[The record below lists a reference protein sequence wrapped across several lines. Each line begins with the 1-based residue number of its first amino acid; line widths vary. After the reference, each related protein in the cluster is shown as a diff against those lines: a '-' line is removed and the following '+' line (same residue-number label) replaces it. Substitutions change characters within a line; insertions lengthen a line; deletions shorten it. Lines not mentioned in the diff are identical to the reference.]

1 MIVSIQIMQKG
12 YREMQSLRYEIKSFP
27 DDVYR
32 AVGEI
37 IRWSQEWEQVFK
49 KLVRM
54 LHLRIKNINESSLN
68 KLCDALKKQVQ
79 ITQKEY
85 DDLKRIIW
93 ARNYINH
100 KFFIVDFQGAYETY
114 DLNIEHLQTK
124 LNFACDIIF
133 EATDFILNKIDQING
148 DDIMRPTVVGK

>member
-37 IRWSQEWEQVFK
+37 IRFSQELEQDFK
-49 KLVRM
+49 KLVHI
-54 LHLRIKNINESSLN
+54 LHLRVKNINESSLN
-68 KLCDALKKQVQ
+68 KLCDALKKQGQ
-79 ITQKEY
+79 ITQKEN

-100 KFFIVDFQGAYETY
+100 KFFIEDFQESFANY
-114 DLNIEHLQTK
+114 DLKIEHLQTR
-124 LNFACDIIF
+124 LNFICNIVF
-133 EATDFILNKIDQING
+133 EATDFIRNKIDFLNG
-148 DDIMRPTVVGK
+148 DTIMRPTVVGS